1 MEEIRVFE
9 NSEFGE
15 LEVLSEEG
23 KMYFPASACAK
34 KLGYTNPRKAIA
46 DHCRCVTK
54 RDAWVQTSL
63 SKSGEPAIRK
73 TSVNYIPE
81 GDLYRLI
88 VHSKLPGAERFEKW
102 VFDEVLPTIRR
113 TGGYAPDMTGLIV
126 STVQTAVTETIKA
139 MMPIFLS
146 PKAQKELTRTRQMRR
161 LTGVLDRLE
170 PELQCEIQDLILH
183 GPLTYQG
190 ICDYLYNR
198 YGIKTSTSALGR
210 YANRLFDQIET
221 QEDRDDRRGLPPC
234 MSV

>member
-23 KMYFPASACAK
+23 KMFFPATACAK
-34 KLGYTNPRKAIA
+34 KLGYGNPKQAII
-46 DHCRCVTK
+46 DHCRWIVK
-54 RDAWVQTSL
+54 RDLPHPQNR
-63 SKSGEPAIRK
+63 SKTI
-73 TSVNYIPE
+73 TMNFIPE

-88 VHSKLPGAERFEKW
+88 VHSKLPRAERFEKW

-126 STVQTAVTETIKA
+126 STVQTAVAETIKA

-170 PELQCEIQDLILH
+170 PDLQCEIQDLILH
-183 GPLTYQG
+183 GKLTYQG
-190 ICDYLYNR
+190 ICDYLYDR

-210 YANRLFDQIET
+210 YANRLFDQIEM

-234 MSV
+234 MNV